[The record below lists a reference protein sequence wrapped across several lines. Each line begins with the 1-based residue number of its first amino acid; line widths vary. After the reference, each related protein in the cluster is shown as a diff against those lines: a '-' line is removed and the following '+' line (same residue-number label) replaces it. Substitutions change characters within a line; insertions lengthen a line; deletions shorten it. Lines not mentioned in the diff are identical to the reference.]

1 MSTEVRPVFKAI
13 FFGALILLMLV
24 MVGAIV
30 MFIVAFVKG

>member
-13 FFGALILLMLV
+13 FFGALILLVLV